1 MEESL
6 LCARRSDME
15 ESLLCARRLDM
26 EESLLCATRS
36 DMEESDEQENCMTR
50 LRVGVRKAEVG
61 AESDLNFF
69 TPTNLKFQR
78 EPEAFEEFH
87 VLFHVS

>member
-1 MEESL
+1 
-6 LCARRSDME
+6 
-15 ESLLCARRLDM
+15 
-26 EESLLCATRS
+26 
-36 DMEESDEQENCMTR
+36 MEESDEQENCMTR